1 MFPEAATNLRVKSV
15 EVRETIPHA
24 LVHGVAENLKAGAI
38 MTAEKFGQKMDDWIN
53 EHGVSIRPFEAVENK
68 IREVRLRRANKT
80 HKKTR

>member
-38 MTAEKFGQKMDDWIN
+38 MTAEKFGQKMDDWLN
-53 EHGVSIRPFEAVENK
+53 QQGVNIRPFEDAENK
-68 IREVRLRRANKT
+68 IREVKLKRASR
-80 HKKTR
+80 KKRQIF

>member
-1 MFPEAATNLRVKSV
+1 VFPETATNLRKKDV
-15 EVRETIPHA
+15 EIKETKAHA
-24 LVHGVAENLKAGAI
+24 VIHGVAENLKAGAI